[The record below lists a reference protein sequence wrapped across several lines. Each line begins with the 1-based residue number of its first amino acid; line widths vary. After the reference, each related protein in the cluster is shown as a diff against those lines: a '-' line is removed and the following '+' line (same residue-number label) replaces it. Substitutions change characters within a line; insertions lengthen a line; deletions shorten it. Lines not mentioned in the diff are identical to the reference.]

1 MSENPNIKKVLGK
14 NRRIMKGTM
23 VDASGYVIN
32 RDVKLPSWVK
42 CCVCGKPPT
51 AMDWLKPV
59 NSDPNCKRLVH
70 LSHIPNGPKL
80 SEEAGYIARNA

>member
-1 MSENPNIKKVLGK
+1 MKDNAHVKNVLGK
-14 NRRIMKGTM
+14 NRRILKGTT

-42 CCVCGKPPT
+42 CSVCGKGPT

-59 NSDPNCKRLVH
+59 NSDPACRTLIH
-70 LSHIPNGPKL
+70 LSHIPNGPAL
-80 SEEAGYIARNA
+80 SDEAGFIARNS